1 MPHGRKR
8 HLESLMRKGLKFS
21 PIVGVFGHRQVGKST
36 LAGELTKNYVT
47 LDLLDS
53 VSLAQANPSGFLG
66 AHLESRALPL
76 AIDECQ
82 MAPPLFPALKEWV
95 RLHPAPGQFLLTGS
109 VRFSSRK
116 AIRESLTGRMIAWE
130 LLPMDWSEMHGTE
143 LPDTI
148 FRQLRARQDALPLQS
163 HPAFSEKTYRTALTH
178 GGLPGV
184 FSVRDAS
191 IRAQRFETQLNTIIE
206 RDLRLL
212 VETSLGF
219 RTLRELI
226 VALARQAG
234 GPLELSELQRST
246 KISLPTLR
254 RLIPA
259 LEALFLIRLLPSEG
273 DYSKPVLFFE
283 DLGEQRYL
291 RGKSIEDTE
300 KDTLLPFLYHH
311 LRVQFHY
318 RPERQG
324 EILIYRDRKSLVPAL
339 VFRCEPGV
347 LGVFP
352 ALDRSRVPD
361 QLLGAQRFRQRYP
374 GSKVWIVTPEDQD
387 RVLAPG
393 IRWVGLGRVLGG

>member
-1 MPHGRKR
+1 MHKA
-8 HLESLMRKGLKFS
+8 LKFS
-21 PIVGVFGHRQVGKST
+21 PIVGVFGHRQVGKTT
-36 LAGELTKNYVT
+36 LAGQLAQNYVS
-47 LDLLDS
+47 LDLLES
-53 VSLAQANPSGFLG
+53 VTLAQANPTGFLG
-66 AHLESRALPL
+66 SRLESRSLPL

-95 RLHPAPGQFLLTGS
+95 RIHPAPGQFLLTGS

-116 AIRESLTGRMIAWE
+116 AIRESLTGRMVAWE
-130 LLPMDWSEMHGTE
+130 LLPMDWSEMHETA

-148 FRQLRARQDALPLQS
+148 FRQLKARQDSVPLEP
-163 HPAFSEKTYRTALTH
+163 HPAFSQKTYQIALSH

-184 FSVRDAS
+184 FAVRDAS
-191 IRAQRFETQLNTIIE
+191 IRAQRFETQINTIIE

-219 RTLRELI
+219 RTLRELA

-234 GPLELSELQRST
+234 GALDLTDLQRAT

-291 RGKSIEDTE
+291 RGKSLDDSEQ
-300 KDTLLPFLYHH
+300 DTLLPFLYHH

-324 EILIYRDRKSLVPAL
+324 EIFVYRDRKSVVPAL
-339 VFRCEPGV
+339 GFRCEHGV

-361 QLLGAQRFRQRYP
+361 SVLAAKRFQQRYP
-374 GSKVWIVTPEDQD
+374 GAKAWIVTPEDQD
-387 RVLAPG
+387 QVLAPG
-393 IRWVGLGRVLGG
+393 IRWLGLGRVLGG